1 MNCLQCVEVCP
12 VKETLDIRM
21 SFSHTRVPPWVFGT
35 LVIGMFFAVTGLA
48 MLTGHWQ
55 NNISPEEYLKRFQQ
69 LDSPL
74 YQHNQ
79 GSVPKYGPND

>member
-1 MNCLQCVEVCP
+1 MNCLACVEVCP
-12 VKETLDIRM
+12 VKETLDIRT
-21 SFSHTRVPPWVFGT
+21 SITKTKIPNWVFGT
-35 LVIGMFFAVTGLA
+35 LVAGIFVAITGLA

-55 NNISPEEYLKRFQQ
+55 NGISQEEYLKRFQN

-79 GSVPKYGPND
+79 GSVPNYGPDD